1 MQYVFVLL
9 VAAAVFGICYLVDK
23 GFTKL
28 FRSQQQ
34 HQSGLSVRHSKH
46 YGSIGLVVAV
56 LGLAAV
62 FSGIK
67 NGWVLI
73 AGGAVLIITGI
84 ALVIHYLSF
93 GVYYDE
99 ETFLVT
105 SFRGGSK
112 AYRYGQIKNQQLYN
126 ANGSILIELHMDD
139 GTCVHLQSTMVG
151 VYPFMDK
158 AFAQWCEQTGRD
170 ADSCAFHDPARSCWF
185 PPVEE

>member
-62 FSGIK
+62 FSRSAHRKAHADPQI
-67 NGWVLI
+67 VLEI
-73 AGGAVLIITGI
+73 PQRVLG
-84 ALVIHYLSF
+84 
-93 GVYYDE
+93 
-99 ETFLVT
+99 
-105 SFRGGSK
+105 
-112 AYRYGQIKNQQLYN
+112 
-126 ANGSILIELHMDD
+126 
-139 GTCVHLQSTMVG
+139 HLT
-151 VYPFMDK
+151 
-158 AFAQWCEQTGRD
+158 AA
-170 ADSCAFHDPARSCWF
+170 AA
-185 PPVEE
+185 